1 MDFSWDAPSIMAAK
15 KANLLRDRLAVK
27 TKRGT
32 PDGADDTAT
41 PQKRQ
46 RLTQPRTPTTSSP
59 MPSSSRVLRATRD
72 DPGMIK
78 IGSDCSGLGA
88 ELYAMAAL
96 GLEHRVD
103 HAFASEL
110 DKAGSTVTSSL
121 LDLVN

>member
-15 KANLLRDRLAVK
+15 KANLLRDRLGALK
-27 TKRGT
+27 KRGS
-32 PDGADDTAT
+32 PDDTAT

-46 RLTQPRTPTTSSP
+46 RLTQPRTPTSSP
-59 MPSSSRVLRATRD
+59 PMSSSSRVLRATRD

-110 DKAGSTVTSSL
+110 DKAGSTVTSSCMT
-121 LDLVN
+121 